1 VWLHAQTQN
10 PANAQI
16 EVMPVQGN
24 VYMVTSAGG
33 NVTLQVG
40 KEGAVLVDTT
50 LAPLAPAILAEI
62 KKLTNGPLL
71 YIINTHVHPD
81 HVGGNEALTTTS
93 RSARSI
99 SWEDGRLVMPPFEL
113 SRTRTCSI
121 GCHRRRGRT
130 RQRVCR
136 WMNSSRRSKT

>member
-1 VWLHAQTQN
+1 MAEVCGCAQTQN
-10 PANAQI
+10 SANAQI

-62 KKLTNGPLL
+62 KAHERAAAL
-71 YIINTHVHPD
+71 HHQHPRPSGSCRRQRGVGD
-81 HVGGNEALTTTS
+81 HVTGAHD
-93 RSARSI
+93 RS
-99 SWEDGRLVMPPFEL
+99 V
-113 SRTRTCSI
+113 
-121 GCHRRRGRT
+121 GRT
-130 RQRVCR
+130 GGR
-136 WMNSSRRSKT
+136 